1 MEQQVYELDR
11 EKGLNREKEYLEP
24 IPITPATSDSD
35 VSLKSILVLLSLCPK
50 SSRIRLGL
58 ILLLNIA
65 AGLVPL
71 IFYIESANAIQ
82 EMENNYHNPDGYYEA
97 TLNICIILF
106 ATGLG
111 FIIISSLAT
120 FLLLIFSRAQG
131 EL

>member
-1 MEQQVYELDR
+1 MELQIFECNK
-11 EKGLNREKEYLEP
+11 EKGLKREKKYLEP
-24 IPITPATSDSD
+24 IPMTPATSNSD
-35 VSLKSILVLLSLCPK
+35 VSLNSILVLLSLCTKP
-50 SSRIRLGL
+50 SQIRLGL

-71 IFYIESANAIQ
+71 VYFIESANAIQ
-82 EMENNYHNPDGYYEA
+82 EMANNYNNPDGYYEA
-97 TLNICIILF
+97 TLNICIIFF